1 MRGLTAIVVL
11 ATLAVAYAW
20 QRRGWE
26 SGRMATTSGYEW
38 ELQNPAED
46 PADAMEPGEFSF
58 ARYRYRS
65 AGGRRRS
72 SWGTDSNKAERIF
85 LQGVRRLTRIH
96 ARSVEQ
102 VVDAADDSIYNYP
115 WLYAVE
121 VGYWYLDDE
130 HAKRLRQY
138 LDRGGFLMVDDFHGS
153 YEWANFEANLRKVFP
168 ERVILDL
175 GDTDQVF
182 HTLYDLTDR
191 FQIPGHY
198 FVWSGR
204 TYERDGVDPKWR
216 AVLDEKGRVQV
227 LICHNMDL
235 GDAWEWADDPQYP
248 EKFSSLAY
256 RIALNGIVY
265 AMTH

>member
-1 MRGLTAIVVL
+1 
-11 ATLAVAYAW
+11 
-20 QRRGWE
+20 
-26 SGRMATTSGYEW
+26 
-38 ELQNPAED
+38 
-46 PADAMEPGEFSF
+46 
-58 ARYRYRS
+58 
-65 AGGRRRS
+65 
-72 SWGTDSNKAERIF
+72 
-85 LQGVRRLTRIH
+85 
-96 ARSVEQ
+96 
-102 VVDAADDSIYNYP
+102 
-115 WLYAVE
+115 
-121 VGYWYLDDE
+121 
-130 HAKRLRQY
+130 
-138 LDRGGFLMVDDFHGS
+138 
-153 YEWANFEANLRKVFP
+153 
-168 ERVILDL
+168 VILDL